1 MPRCLQCPSVCVGG
15 KHQGRYCV
23 TELDLVYDE
32 FGGYA
37 GSHPHPAGDGRL
49 NAADVDRVGGA
60 LFTITAEACRASG
73 GVCNA
78 TTTMMAGAAHP
89 LECER
94 LWGPVPLSS
103 ETGEPLPP
111 ATAAEPCSDEGC
123 GPAYMQVCFCP
134 ECVLVL
140 SVVTND

>member
-1 MPRCLQCPSVCVGG
+1 MNWLINNDD
-15 KHQGRYCV
+15 K
-23 TELDLVYDE
+23 DD
-32 FGGYA
+32 
-37 GSHPHPAGDGRL
+37 
-49 NAADVDRVGGA
+49 ADD
-60 LFTITAEACRASG
+60 
-73 GVCNA
+73 NA

-123 GPAYMQVCFCP
+123 GPAYMQVCF
-134 ECVLVL
+134 VL
-140 SVVTND
+140 SVCWS